1 MEETQQNGSVI
12 TREASRMRRRKKNKK
27 KQNKKKRKVPK
38 RVYYYDSDK
47 GSEERVPD
55 YEDYVATKDY
65 TSDLDKIM

>member
-1 MEETQQNGSVI
+1 
-12 TREASRMRRRKKNKK
+12 MRRRKKNKK